1 MFWAICRIKE
11 GPRWV
16 GLVDLVLVGAGLVD
30 LVLAG
35 AGAMAVGPCMMAVGL
50 FAVAAVGMSTL
61 GVVDQCTVAVGLLA
75 GAATG
80 VPVL

>member
-1 MFWAICRIKE
+1 M
-11 GPRWV
+11 
-16 GLVDLVLVGAGLVD
+16 DLVLVGAGLVD

-50 FAVAAVGMSTL
+50 FPVAAVDMSTL
-61 GVVDQCTVAVGLLA
+61 GVADQCTVAVGLLV

>member
-16 GLVDLVLVGAGLVD
+16 GLVDLVLV
-30 LVLAG
+30 G